1 MTTRSLDDLIAD
13 MGIAALH
20 PFQREVRE
28 LAASQPRSDV
38 LLEAPT
44 GSGKTVAFLLVV
56 FDDLVRSAPPLGPPS
71 IVVITPT
78 RELAQQADRVLR
90 PIARALDRRVA
101 LLQGGVAFDP
111 QLRNISR
118 GADVV
123 VATPGRLL
131 DMCSRGQV
139 DLSSVSSVVID
150 EADRLADLGF
160 VSDVVSILQFV
171 PGTARTLLVSASLVG
186 PVHLLTGRL
195 RPEPIAVRVEGDAER
210 APEGLGRGSVQ
221 TPHWRVEIT
230 RERLRSDLGRL
241 LDAAARS
248 IVFVRT
254 RHAADRWA
262 GWITEDGRE
271 AIALHGAMTTGARR
285 AAIDAMRLGDASVLV
300 ATDLASRGL
309 DLAAVSLVV
318 HLERSDEEIDYVHRS
333 GRTGRAGHPGVV
345 VNLLRREQWRAAR
358 AMEQRLGVVADD
370 ASLDQVVAR
379 LAVVTSQLR
388 SSRPLTPWHPPLG
401 RRTAVVP
408 KRDGG

>member
-1 MTTRSLDDLIAD
+1 MTTRSVDDFVAD
-13 MGIAALH
+13 MGITSLH
-20 PFQREVRE
+20 PFQLEVRE
-28 LAASQPRSDV
+28 LAGLRPGSDV

-56 FDDLVRSAPPLGPPS
+56 FDDLVRGAPPLGPPS

-78 RELAQQADRVLR
+78 RELAQQADRVIR
-90 PIARALDRRVA
+90 PIARGFGRRVA

-131 DMCSRGQV
+131 DMCGRGQV

-160 VSDVVSILQFV
+160 VDDVVAILGFV
-171 PGTARTLLVSASLVG
+171 PSSARTLLVSATLDG
-186 PVHLLTGRL
+186 PVRLLTERL
-195 RPEPIAVRVEGDAER
+195 RPEPIAVRVDGDVER
-210 APEGLGRGSVQ
+210 APEGLGRGSAE

-230 RERLRSDLGRL
+230 PERLRDDLGRL
-241 LDAAARS
+241 LDAAGRA

-262 GWITEDGRE
+262 RWITEDGRD
-271 AIALHGAMTTGARR
+271 AIALHGAMTTAARR

-318 HLERSDEEIDYVHRS
+318 HLERSDDEIDYVHRS
-333 GRTGRAGHPGVV
+333 GRTGRAGLPGVV
-345 VNLLRREQWRAAR
+345 VNLLRKEQGRAAT
-358 AMEQRLGVVADD
+358 AMEQRLGVVARD
-370 ASLDQVVAR
+370 ASLDRVEAR
-379 LAVVTSQLR
+379 LGMVTADLR
-388 SSRPLTPWHPPLG
+388 MARPLTPWHPALG

-408 KRDGG
+408 

>member
-1 MTTRSLDDLIAD
+1 MTTRSVDDLVAD
-13 MGIAALH
+13 MGITALH
-20 PFQREVRE
+20 PFQLEVRE
-28 LAASQPRSDV
+28 LAGLRPQSDV

-56 FDDLVRSAPPLGPPS
+56 FDDLVREAPRLGSPS

-78 RELAQQADRVLR
+78 RELAQQADRVIR
-90 PIARALDRRVA
+90 PIARGLDRRVA

-131 DMCSRGQV
+131 DMCRRGQV

-160 VSDVVSILQFV
+160 VGDVVEILGFV
-171 PGTARTLLVSASLVG
+171 PKAARTLLVSATLDG
-186 PVHLLTGRL
+186 PVSLLTRRL
-195 RPEPIAVRVEGDAER
+195 RPDPIALRVDGDEER
-210 APEGLGRGSVQ
+210 APEGLGRGSAD
-221 TPHWRVEIT
+221 TPHWRVEVT
-230 RERLRSDLGRL
+230 RERLRDDLGRL
-241 LDAAARS
+241 LDAAGRA

-262 GWITEDGRE
+262 GWITDAGRD
-271 AIALHGAMTTGARR
+271 AVALHGAMTTAARR

-318 HLERSDEEIDYVHRS
+318 HLERSDDEIDYVHRS
-333 GRTGRAGHPGVV
+333 GRTGRAGLPGVV
-345 VNLLRREQWRAAR
+345 VNLLRNDQWRAAM
-358 AMEQRLGVVADD
+358 AMEARLGVVGED
-370 ASLDQVVAR
+370 ASLDQV
-379 LAVVTSQLR
+379 LDHLGAVTAELR
-388 SSRPLTPWHPPLG
+388 ITRPLTPWHPPLG
-401 RRTAVVP
+401 RRSSAVP
-408 KRDGG
+408 

>member
-1 MTTRSLDDLIAD
+1 MTTRSVDDLVAD
-13 MGIAALH
+13 MGITALH
-20 PFQREVRE
+20 PFQLEVRE
-28 LAASQPRSDV
+28 LAGLRPQSDV

-56 FDDLVRSAPPLGPPS
+56 FDDLVREAPRLGSPS

-78 RELAQQADRVLR
+78 RELAQQADRVIR
-90 PIARALDRRVA
+90 PIARGLDRRVA

-131 DMCSRGQV
+131 DMCRRGQV

-160 VSDVVSILQFV
+160 VGDVVEILGFV
-171 PGTARTLLVSASLVG
+171 PKAARTLLVSATLDG
-186 PVHLLTGRL
+186 PVSLLTRRL
-195 RPEPIAVRVEGDAER
+195 RPDPIALRVDGDAER
-210 APEGLGRGSVQ
+210 APEGLGRGSAD
-221 TPHWRVEIT
+221 TPHWRVEVT
-230 RERLRSDLGRL
+230 RERLRDDLGRL
-241 LDAAARS
+241 LDAAGRA

-262 GWITEDGRE
+262 GWITDAGRD
-271 AIALHGAMTTGARR
+271 AVALHGAMTTAARR

-318 HLERSDEEIDYVHRS
+318 HLERSDDEIDYVHRS
-333 GRTGRAGHPGVV
+333 GRTGRAGLPGVV
-345 VNLLRREQWRAAR
+345 VNLLRNDQWRAAM
-358 AMEQRLGVVADD
+358 AMEARLGVVGED
-370 ASLDQVVAR
+370 ASLDQV
-379 LAVVTSQLR
+379 LDHLGAVTAELR
-388 SSRPLTPWHPPLG
+388 IARPLTPWHPPLG
-401 RRTAVVP
+401 RRSSAVP
-408 KRDGG
+408 

>member
-1 MTTRSLDDLIAD
+1 MTTRSVDDLVAD
-13 MGIAALH
+13 MDITSLH
-20 PFQREVRE
+20 PFQTDVRE
-28 LAASQPRSDV
+28 LAGLRPGSDV

-56 FDDLVRSAPPLGPPS
+56 FDDLVRSAPPLGPPA

-78 RELAQQADRVLR
+78 RELAQQADRVIR
-90 PIARALDRRVA
+90 PIARGLDRRVA

-131 DMCSRGQV
+131 DMCRRGQV
-139 DLSSVSSVVID
+139 DLASVSSVVID

-160 VSDVVSILQFV
+160 VDDVVEILGFV
-171 PGTARTLLVSASLVG
+171 PKTARTLLVSATLDG
-186 PVHLLTGRL
+186 PVRLLTGRL
-195 RPEPIAVRVEGDAER
+195 RPDPIAVRVDGDAER
-210 APEGLGRGSVQ
+210 APEGLGRGSAE
-221 TPHWRVEIT
+221 TPHWRLEIT
-230 RERLRSDLGRL
+230 RERLRHDLGRL
-241 LDAAARS
+241 LDAAGRS

-262 GWITEDGRE
+262 DWISEDGRD
-271 AIALHGAMTTGARR
+271 AVALHGAMTTAARR

-318 HLERSDEEIDYVHRS
+318 HLERSDDEIDYVHRS
-333 GRTGRAGHPGVV
+333 GRTGRAGLPGVV
-345 VNLLRREQWRAAR
+345 VNLLRKEQWRAAM
-358 AMEQRLGVVADD
+358 AMEQRLDVVAED
-370 ASLDQVVAR
+370 ASLDR
-379 LAVVTSQLR
+379 LLDHLGAVTAKLR
-388 SSRPLTPWHPPLG
+388 IIRPLTPWHPPLG
-401 RRTAVVP
+401 RRSSAMP
-408 KRDGG
+408 

>member
-1 MTTRSLDDLIAD
+1 MTTRSVDDLVAD
-13 MGIAALH
+13 MGITSLH
-20 PFQREVRE
+20 PFQLDVRE
-28 LAASQPRSDV
+28 LAGLRPGGDV

-78 RELAQQADRVLR
+78 RELAQQADRVIR
-90 PIARALDRRVA
+90 PIARGLDRRTA

-111 QLRNISR
+111 QLRNIAR

-139 DLSSVSSVVID
+139 DLGAVSSVVID

-160 VSDVVSILQFV
+160 VDDVVAILGFV
-171 PGTARTLLVSASLVG
+171 PGSARTLLVSATLDG
-186 PVHLLTGRL
+186 PVGLLVDRL
-195 RPEPIAVRVEGDAER
+195 RPDPIVVRVGLDVER
-210 APEGLGRGSVQ
+210 APEGLGRGSAQ
-221 TPHWRVEIT
+221 TPHLRVEIT
-230 RERLRSDLGRL
+230 RERLRHDLGTL
-241 LDAAARS
+241 LDAAGRA

-262 GWITEDGRE
+262 GWITDDGRD
-271 AIALHGAMTTGARR
+271 AVALHGAMTSAARR
-285 AAIDAMRLGDASVLV
+285 ATIDAMRLGDASVLV

-318 HLERSDEEIDYVHRS
+318 HLERSDDEIDYVHRS
-333 GRTGRAGHPGVV
+333 GRTGRAGLPGVV
-345 VNLLRREQWRAAR
+345 ANLLRKEQWRAAV

-370 ASLDQVVAR
+370 ASLDQVVGV
-379 LAVVTSQLR
+379 LGAVTAELR
-388 SSRPLTPWHPPLG
+388 GLRPLSPWHPPLG
-401 RRTAVVP
+401 RRSS
-408 KRDGG
+408 GLL